1 MDKVYACPNCK
12 AIGKSYVSS
21 CPKCGGGRV
30 LEIPFDGKWVM
41 VDDYELRTKLKE
53 AYERTY
59 GNAREL

>member
-1 MDKVYACPNCK
+1 MDKVYVCTSCK

-21 CPKCGGGRV
+21 CPKCGSGRV
-30 LEIPFDGKWVM
+30 DEIPFDGKWVM
-41 VDDYELRTKLKE
+41 VSDYELRSKLQQ